1 MTRTA
6 SARSLAYRNGLPARH
21 DEEDDRGLPI
31 DRVGIKGLVHP
42 IEVRASDGTHQST
55 VAKVSLAVELPEH
68 LKRTRMCHFISVLRE
83 HGPVI
88 DGSTLPALVA
98 LLRERL
104 EAERAF
110 VEVEFPY
117 FIDKAAPI
125 SGTRGLVN
133 YDVKLSASAGAG
145 ATELTLTVR
154 VPITTV
160 CPISKAVSAYGAHSQ
175 RGYVTLT
182 VRGSRLLTIKDAIDV
197 VEASVSGEV
206 FAALLRIDQKHLTE
220 RAYENPVL
228 VEDLVRNVAQR
239 CLLQPHI
246 DWFHVEAENV
256 ESTHNHSAYATIQGS
271 TRPKAGKSTRR

>member
-1 MTRTA
+1 MP
-6 SARSLAYRNGLPARH
+6 SARALAYRNHLPAPH
-21 DEEDDRGLPI
+21 DQEDDRGLPI
-31 DRVGIKGLVHP
+31 DRVGIKGLAHP
-42 IEVRASDGTHQST
+42 IEVRTGEGPNQST
-55 VAKVSLAVELPEH
+55 VARVSLSVELPEH

-88 DGSTLPALVA
+88 DGGTLPALAA
-98 LLRERL
+98 LLKQRL
-104 EAERAF
+104 EARRAF

-117 FIDKAAPI
+117 FIDKSAPI

-133 YDVKLSASAGAG
+133 YDVKLAASAGAG
-145 ATELTLTVR
+145 VAAPTLTVR
-154 VPITTV
+154 VPVTTV

-182 VRGSRLLTIKDAIDV
+182 VRGSRLLTIKDAIDL
-197 VEASVSGEV
+197 VEASSSGEV

-220 RAYENPVL
+220 RAYDHPVL

-246 DWFHVEAENV
+246 DWFHVEAENI
-256 ESTHNHSAYATIQGS
+256 ESTHNHSAYATIEGS
-271 TRPKAGKSTRR
+271 TRPKPAKATRR

>member
-6 SARSLAYRNGLPARH
+6 AARSLAFRQGLPAPH
-21 DEEDDRGLPI
+21 DQEDDRGLPI
-31 DRVGIKGLVHP
+31 DRVGIKGLTHP
-42 IEVRASDGTHQST
+42 IEVRTTGGAHQST

-88 DGSTLPALVA
+88 DGGTLPTLVA
-98 LLRERL
+98 LLKERL
-104 EAERAF
+104 EAKRAF
-110 VEVEFPY
+110 VEVEFP
-117 FIDKAAPI
+117 FFVDKAAPI

-133 YDVKLSASAGAG
+133 YDVKLAASAGTG

-160 CPISKAVSAYGAHSQ
+160 CPVSKAVSAYGAHSQ

-182 VRGSRLLTIKDAIDV
+182 VRGSKLLTITDAIDL
-197 VEASVSGEV
+197 VEASGSSEV
-206 FAALLRIDQKHLTE
+206 YAALLRIDQKHLTE

-246 DWFHVEAENV
+246 NWFHVEAENV